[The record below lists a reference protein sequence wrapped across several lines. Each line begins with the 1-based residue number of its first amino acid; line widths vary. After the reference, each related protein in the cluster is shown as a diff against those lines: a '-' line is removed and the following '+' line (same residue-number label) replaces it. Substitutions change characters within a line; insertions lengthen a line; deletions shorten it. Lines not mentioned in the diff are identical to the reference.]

1 MGIGWPMDF
10 TCLRLKGFLGMEI
23 SAVKLNKFWINRDQ
37 VVSWVWVRGWVCQ
50 SKLPLPLAWNACA
63 VFISEEVHE
72 HLVTQAGDGRQ
83 WKLQGKR
90 TLAESYCELCKS
102 RAQPSLI
109 PTDTSHEGP
118 WDGTHLWRAW
128 WRPGVSQGGEAH
140 RTHLSHNARREQ
152 KFSHHKQ
159 TTTTTKTNDNN
170 EWWLCLP
177 EEGWR
182 MGKESPEQNW
192 GYVLKRQKFI
202 PKSSSQTVLN
212 HRH

>member
-10 TCLRLKGFLGMEI
+10 TCLRLKGFLGMEL

-37 VVSWVWVRGWVCQ
+37 VVSRVWARGWLCQ

-90 TLAESYCELCKS
+90 TLVESYSELCRS

-109 PTDTSHEGP
+109 PTGTSHEGP
-118 WDGTHLWRAW
+118 WDGTHLWRAG

-140 RTHLSHNARREQ
+140 RTQLSHNARREQ

-159 TTTTTKTNDNN
+159 TTTKTNDNN
-170 EWWLCLP
+170 EWWRCLP

-192 GYVLKRQKFI
+192 DYILKRQKFI

>member
-10 TCLRLKGFLGMEI
+10 TCLRLKGFLGMEL

-159 TTTTTKTNDNN
+159 TTTTTKTNATMNDDSASQRRAE
-170 EWWLCLP
+170 EWVRKVQNKIEVTFWK
-177 EEGWR
+177 
-182 MGKESPEQNW
+182 GKN
-192 GYVLKRQKFI
+192 
-202 PKSSSQTVLN
+202 SSQRVHL
-212 HRH
+212 RLF